1 MAVSSVKLIVDAAN
15 AINPLKRVAK
25 ETKKV
30 EEGVRDVNGRLRDAK
45 GRFIGVG
52 TGARGAVKGVNAL
65 GVALKAALLPLA
77 GFAVASKFFEGFQ
90 EADRA
95 AAAVKTLGVNA
106 KELQKQLEGV
116 ARRSDGLAST
126 TQLMAAAYDVAS
138 AGFANA
144 SDNSKILEASLKGAI
159 GGMSNVATVSD
170 AATSVLNSYGLSA
183 DRVGKLID
191 GFIQTQNDGKIV
203 VEQYAGQI
211 GRLAPIASAAG
222 VGIDELNAAIAT
234 TTASG
239 VPVEA
244 TFAGLRQGIA
254 SILKPS
260 SEAQK
265 LAKELG
271 IEFNATGLKA
281 NGFGGLIAEVSR
293 KTAGSTTA
301 MTTLFGS
308 VEAVGAILPIASGNM
323 ETFNKNLDNQR
334 TKSGQSADAAKT
346 MGDTVSQSVVK
357 MTNKISDLIRKLDT
371 ALGPAISGIITII
384 NGVINAAIT
393 AISTLEHMFS
403 LSKDTQIAL
412 EVIQSGDLRGGF
424 GRGLSGIDEMIGQDR
439 RQQLQKESGFGGFT
453 NPFSNS
459 NDRDKKFLEALRNEP
474 KIKNLIAGPQK
485 VAGSSKPVTTEDP
498 ELAALRARIEA
509 LLSGNGNG
517 SSGGNGNGLS
527 GGNAGKSKTEEA
539 EKLLKQQL
547 ESGAKLSQQFTR
559 QIELKEA
566 SSDLARE
573 ELQIE
578 FDRQDAL
585 ATIAETAEISQIA
598 GLEELANKIAVLDIE
613 KARGDLAAKQASEQ
627 EKRDKAAADAAQ
639 KRLEADPGFQ
649 MQKQFEELIKL
660 ENQVAAGA
668 TAIGD
673 AFSNAFVGVISGA
686 KSAQEGLAEM
696 MQSVAKHFLD
706 MAAKIIAQQIAM
718 ILYGTI
724 MKVLGVSMPGGSGFN
739 PSAPSITGNSLG
751 DFGGGSFGAFAE
763 GGYVTGPTNAVVGEG
778 GEPEYIIPES
788 KMRESMSRYSRGSRG
803 SSVIPAEGG
812 GAAGA
817 EGGVAVAAPIDVRY
831 TVERINS
838 VDYVTADQFQAGM
851 RQATQ
856 QGAAQ
861 GENRALAKLR
871 NSPGARRRIGL

>member
-1 MAVSSVKLIVDAAN
+1 MQDTTIRLKVDGSP
-15 AINPLKRVAK
+15 AINPLKQVTK
-25 ETKKV
+25 ETKKL
-30 EEGVRDVNGRLRDAK
+30 ENAVRNTNGRLKDAK

-52 TGARGAVKGVNAL
+52 TGARGAAKGVNAL

-77 GFAVASKFFEGFQ
+77 GFAVAGKFFQGFQ

-138 AGFANA
+138 AGFSNA

-159 GGMSNVATVSD
+159 GGMSDVATVSD
-170 AATSVLNSYGLSA
+170 ATTSVLNSYGLSA
-183 DRVGKLID
+183 DKAGKLID

-211 GRLAPIASAAG
+211 GRIAPIASAAG

-239 VPVEA
+239 VPIES

-265 LAKELG
+265 LAEALG
-271 IEFNATGLKA
+271 IEFNAAGLKA
-281 NGFGGLIAEVSR
+281 KGFGGLIAEVNR

-334 TKSGQSADAAKT
+334 TKSGQSADAANT
-346 MGDTVSQSVVK
+346 MGDTVTQSVVK
-357 MTNKISDLIRKLDT
+357 MTNKISDLVRKLDT
-371 ALGPAISGIITII
+371 ALGPAISGIITLI
-384 NGVINAAIT
+384 NGVIDAAIG

-403 LSKDTQIAL
+403 LSENKQIAI

-424 GRGLSGIDEMIGQDR
+424 GRGLSGIDEIIGQDR
-439 RQQLQKESGFGGFT
+439 REQLQKEAGFGGLT

-474 KIKNLIAGPQK
+474 KIKELIAGPQK
-485 VAGSSKPVTTEDP
+485 VTDSSKPVVTENP
-498 ELAALRARIEA
+498 EIVALRAQVEA
-509 LLSGNGNG
+509 LLSGNSNN
-517 SSGGNGNGLS
+517 SS
-527 GGNAGKSKTEEA
+527 GGNAGRSKPGEA
-539 EKLLKQQL
+539 EKLLKKQL

-598 GLEELANKIAVLDIE
+598 GLEELANKIAILDTE
-613 KARGDLAAKQASEQ
+613 KARGKLAAKQAIEQ
-627 EKRDKAAADAAQ
+627 KKRDDAAADAAQ
-639 KRLEADPGFQ
+639 KRLEADPLFQ
-649 MQKQFEELIKL
+649 MQEKFKKLIELKS
-660 ENQVAAGA
+660 QVEAAA
-668 TAIGD
+668 TSIGT
-673 AFSNAFVGVISGA
+673 AFSNAFVDVISGTKSVSEAAADMLKSIASDFLAMA
-686 KSAQEGLAEM
+686 K
-696 MQSVAKHFLD
+696 
-706 MAAKIIAQQIAM
+706 KIIAQQLIM
-718 ILYGTI
+718 ILYQTI
-724 MKVLGVSMPGGSGFN
+724 LKALGGGGKV
-739 PSAPSITGNSLG
+739 
-751 DFGGGSFGAFAE
+751 FGGNFSGMRDSFDLSGGQFGAFAE
-763 GGYVTGPTNAVVGEG
+763 GGYVTGPTNALIGEG
-778 GEPEYIIPES
+778 GEPEYVIPES
-788 KMRESMSRYSRGSRG
+788 KMRESMGRYSRGSRG
-803 SSVIPAEGG
+803 GSVIPAEGG
-812 GAAGA
+812 GSAGA
-817 EGGVAVAAPIDVRY
+817 GGGVAVAAPIDVRY

-851 RQATQ
+851 KEAASS
-856 QGAAQ
+856 GAKQ
-861 GENRALAKLR
+861 GEQRALFTLR
-871 NSPGARRRIGL
+871 QNTTQRRRIGI